1 MQVSASV
8 HSKWNSVLA
17 MFAKG
22 IHAGILKI
30 NLSDWTFSKLEVSQS
45 GFADKKI
52 NIGWKKYFSVMLRR
66 VFRMDRDR
74 FFRYLSPDS
83 LSLMDEGDR
92 NKFLFRRLRPSLG
105 GKHAS
110 VWFSSD
116 IIIHDGFAFVTFMDI
131 SEEMRRNHLMEN
143 RRTFKEDGYKRAIV
157 SDAIAIYEF
166 NLTQNKIIG
175 SPVQRIANREIPLK
189 EALALSAN
197 CSYSEFIEAVCWD
210 MYGAEK
216 KKFLS
221 KMSRTHLLEC
231 YSRGEYETWFDYCKN
246 GYDGTEFWSR
256 NTVILMRDELNRD
269 ICGIS
274 VVKNLTEHYH
284 QEEEKIYQ
292 LEVINALT
300 MEYSN
305 VFMVNVITGKIRIVR
320 LNDKAGSF
328 YNEAFGKQVYEDA
341 IDMYIETSVY
351 ESDRD
356 MMRLAFSKDNIIRQ
370 VGTHETFSV
379 NYRTFINGQLS
390 YMKLKIVRIG
400 NPDEYSDVLFGF
412 MNVDAETK
420 HEMHQ
425 KKLLEEALAS
435 AENANKAKSRFLSNM
450 SHDIRT
456 PMNAITGFVTLAE
469 KHADNP
475 VLVKEYLEKLKSGS
489 EHLLGLIND
498 VLDMSRIESGKYLL
512 NLEPNN
518 LVDIIDFVNDVVQP
532 QVQSKNLKY
541 VCSASEIRQGDIICD
556 SLRLRQILINLLGNA
571 VKYTKAGG
579 TVFFKVEQLE
589 QNKADRALFRFTVKD
604 TGIGMSQEYQSH
616 LFEAFER
623 DLNSYTRNVQGTGLG
638 LSIAKNLIDLMNG
651 KISVQSEEGKGTE
664 FRIEIDFK
672 LADSNDLKAVRDF
685 ENTGVS
691 FSAQGLRLLLVE
703 DNEINKEIA
712 YELLSE
718 QGFEVECVVNGAL
731 AVAKVTDR
739 PAFYYDAVLMDVQM
753 PVMNGYEATKRIR
766 ALSDQKKASVPII
779 AMTANAFEEDRK
791 TALESGMNTF
801 VTKPFDLKKLM
812 ETLGKTIRRVN

>member
-1 MQVSASV
+1 
-8 HSKWNSVLA
+8 
-17 MFAKG
+17 
-22 IHAGILKI
+22 
-30 NLSDWTFSKLEVSQS
+30 
-45 GFADKKI
+45 
-52 NIGWKKYFSVMLRR
+52 
-66 VFRMDRDR
+66 
-74 FFRYLSPDS
+74 
-83 LSLMDEGDR
+83 
-92 NKFLFRRLRPSLG
+92 
-105 GKHAS
+105 
-110 VWFSSD
+110 
-116 IIIHDGFAFVTFMDI
+116 
-131 SEEMRRNHLMEN
+131 
-143 RRTFKEDGYKRAIV
+143 
-157 SDAIAIYEF
+157 
-166 NLTQNKIIG
+166 
-175 SPVQRIANREIPLK
+175 
-189 EALALSAN
+189 
-197 CSYSEFIEAVCWD
+197 
-210 MYGAEK
+210 
-216 KKFLS
+216 
-221 KMSRTHLLEC
+221 
-231 YSRGEYETWFDYCKN
+231 
-246 GYDGTEFWSR
+246 
-256 NTVILMRDELNRD
+256 MRDELNGD

-274 VVKNLTEHYH
+274 VVKNITEHYH

-320 LNDKAGSF
+320 LNDKSGSF

-425 KKLLEEALAS
+425 KRLLEEALAS

-518 LVDIIDFVNDVVQP
+518 LVNIIDFVNDVVQP

-541 VCSASEIRQGDIICD
+541 VSSASEIRQGNIICD

-672 LADSNDLKAVRDF
+672 LADSNDLKAVRDL
-685 ENTGVS
+685 ENTDVS

-712 YELLSE
+712 YELLSD